1 MTRISNFIHQSFQK
15 IMADGLSERLLQL
28 NIDGNKLNVD
38 SQSSEKRLNEAVA
51 QLLNYCKKTYPDLQ
65 FCHESKITLYD
76 IKSYAGFDFHKKKE
90 DKKISMRPDGG
101 IFYLVKSNSE
111 RIPILIV
118 EDKIQG
124 TNDLKFKKGQRKD
137 ACGNAI
143 ERAAKNM
150 KASEM
155 LFFKSK
161 CFPYVI
167 FASGCD
173 FHHTES
179 ITSRLTMMNWG
190 FSPHYI
196 EIKPEKENDIDK
208 ILPEINVTKKKIGE
222 NELSIASI
230 FVKAHKYDVM
240 EHGSSFWT
248 TEEYYSII
256 KTIVNQVISL
266 INE

>member
-1 MTRISNFIHQSFQK
+1 
-15 IMADGLSERLLQL
+15 MADGLSERLLQL
-28 NIDGNKLNVD
+28 NIDGNKLNAD
-38 SQSSEKRLNEAVA
+38 SKGSEKRLNEAVA
-51 QLLNYCKKTYPDLQ
+51 QLLNYCKETYPDLE

-76 IKSYAGFDFHKKKE
+76 IKSYAGFDSHKKE

-143 ERAAKNM
+143 ERAAKNI

-155 LFFKSK
+155 LFLKSK

-173 FHHTES
+173 FHHSES
-179 ITSRLTMMNWG
+179 ITSRLIMMNWG

-196 EIKPEKENDIDK
+196 EIKSKLEEYGIDK
-208 ILPEINVTKKKIGE
+208 ILPDINVAKKMINGK
-222 NELSIASI
+222 ELSIASI
-230 FVKAHKYDVM
+230 FVKAHKYDEM

-248 TEEYYSII
+248 VEEYYSIM
-256 KTIVNQVISL
+256 KTIVNQVIIL
-266 INE
+266 NK